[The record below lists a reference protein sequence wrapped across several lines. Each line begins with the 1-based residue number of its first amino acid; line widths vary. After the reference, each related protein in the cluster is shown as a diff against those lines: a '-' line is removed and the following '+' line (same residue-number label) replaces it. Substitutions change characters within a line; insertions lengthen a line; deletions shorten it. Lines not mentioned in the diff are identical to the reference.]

1 MVAINLSRVVVK
13 DREMGYGKLALAASP
28 VYSTQD
34 QKRRQS
40 APPFPS
46 EVVLCG
52 TELNGSNQF
61 ESNEV
66 EFHPTI
72 ERNDRVGLKGS

>member
-1 MVAINLSRVVVK
+1 MVAINLSRVFVK
-13 DREMGYGKLALAASP
+13 DREMGYGKLALASSS

-52 TELNGSNQF
+52 AELDGTNRV
-61 ESNEV
+61 ES
-66 EFHPTI
+66 HPII
-72 ERNDRVGLKGS
+72 ERNDLVGLKGS